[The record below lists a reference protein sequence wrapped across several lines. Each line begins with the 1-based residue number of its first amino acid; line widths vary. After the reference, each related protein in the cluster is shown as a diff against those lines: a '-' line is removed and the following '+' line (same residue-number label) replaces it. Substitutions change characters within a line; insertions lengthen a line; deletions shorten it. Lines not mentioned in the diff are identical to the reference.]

1 MRANRQFRY
10 DPPVTRAARSAAS
23 RSPCARRPPADRL
36 PRNKQSPPPL
46 KSLMAQRSADCAHR
60 QAARGLRPAARPR
73 PNLPP
78 SLAAVAR
85 RAVATRPSRPPAA
98 SRLPAA
104 PCARRAPA
112 CCCPACAEP
121 TAEPPAAEP
130 PAAEPPAANPHA
142 VAPLG
147 RPPPIHRRRSCSRS
161 TAPRAPSERNV
172 ELLLSVREHW
182 ALSCV
187 CVPPAVIRSSK
198 RSRCERSELS
208 DA

>member
-1 MRANRQFRY
+1 
-10 DPPVTRAARSAAS
+10 
-23 RSPCARRPPADRL
+23 
-36 PRNKQSPPPL
+36 
-46 KSLMAQRSADCAHR
+46 MAQRSADCAHR

-187 CVPPAVIRSSK
+187 CVLPVVIFFQ

-208 DA
+208 DASSELPLVTITVPRRGLKQVTRLTQT